1 MSFDNSQFERGTAT
15 TLSTLDKLKRAL
27 NFKDSSKSLND
38 LSNASKAL
46 NAGPLNGIV
55 QGVDAI
61 AGRFSTLGI
70 VGMQVIGNITN
81 SVMNLGKQMVN
92 SITLDPIIDGLNEYE
107 TQINA
112 IQTILAN
119 TASKG
124 TTLDQVNASLDNLNT
139 YADKTIYNFAEMTR
153 NIGTFTAAGVD
164 LQTSVDSIK
173 GIANLAAMSGSSS
186 TQASS
191 AMYQLSQAIAAGRVQ
206 LMDWNSVVNAGMGGE
221 QFQEALKRTARHF
234 GTNVDGMIEKYGSFR
249 ESLTQ
254 GEWLTADVLT
264 ETLKQ
269 ISGAYTEADLLNQ
282 GYTED
287 QAKAIVEM
295 AKTAEGAATQVKT
308 FTQLIS
314 TLKEALGSGWAQS
327 WRIIIG
333 DFGQAKELFTE
344 ISDVLGGAIQ
354 KSADARNAMLQ
365 GWVDLGGRQAILD
378 GLKTAFESFTSILK
392 VIGDA
397 WDDVFPPM
405 TAEKLVDISNGFKN
419 LMENLKPSTET
430 LSQIGRIAKGVFSA
444 FSLVRKAISSLAK
457 PIFSFLG
464 SDGVGGLV
472 NGFLEMIATIGD
484 FITALDSGK
493 ESASL
498 FSGIGSLISAG
509 LGGVSSLLSS
519 ISSGFKGFAEI
530 VGNVFDTIVN
540 TVKKG
545 INWISENVS
554 LKDIFAGIGAAG
566 AVHSAK
572 SISGLV
578 KKVKGIL
585 DGPLGDKSSEDKAG
599 GLSDIVQS
607 VSGAFDSLG
616 DTLQSF
622 TSTVKVGSLLA
633 IAGAVTLLSVALKSL
648 SKLNAN
654 ELARG
659 ITGIAAEMA
668 VLSRGFRSLTKTL
681 GKFNGSG
688 VIKAGISMILMATA
702 LNVMSKAVKSFAKLD
717 TGDLAKGL
725 TATAI
730 ALTELVVAIKV
741 LDRSKVS
748 LKTSVALIAVAKAC
762 EMLYKAVDSF
772 SDLSWDEIVRGLSGM
787 GGALA
792 EMTAS
797 LKLLS
802 LGSGLKT
809 LMGGGSLLIAVQGL
823 KPIADA
829 LKDIG
834 SMSWDEIARGLS
846 GMGGALAEMT
856 ASLKLLSL
864 GSGLKTLM
872 GGGSLLIAVQGLKP
886 IADALKDIGSM
897 SWDEIARGLV
907 GMGGALAELSLC
919 AGLLGALTGPMA
931 IIGSGSLLLGAQAL
945 IPIAQALQEFGS
957 MSWDE
962 IGRGLS
968 AMAGALG
975 EVALGSL
982 INTLSGF
989 GAANIGTAATSL
1001 STLADSMVKWQNI
1014 SIPEGLAGQLS
1025 SLASGIMSFTFGGFG
1040 ADALSTM
1047 AGPLGTLADSVM
1059 RWSGVVVPEN
1069 IGSQLGLLADGIWRF
1084 TFGGLGAGAMST
1096 AAGPLGEMANS
1107 VSKWSGVVIPEN
1119 LEVNLSGLA
1128 RGIESFSFAFLG
1140 GFSIGASTGPLG
1152 ELAGAVKKWNR
1163 VTVPD
1168 GIESKLRSLA
1178 NGIKAFDIG
1187 ALFSSFSADSAS
1199 GSLGSLAG
1207 AVKKWNGVYVPENI
1221 GSGLKSLANGIKA
1234 FSDVGNINVGS
1245 LGSMAPQIQTLVAA
1259 LNLLGSV
1266 NLSGLMTA
1274 MSQLATIPATMS
1286 ALGMSVT
1293 TVVASMVASFA
1304 QLALIPAQLSMVST
1318 SIMASMMTMTTAFA
1332 LLQMLPVQL
1341 SMVVSSISMLIG
1353 TMGVQFTMLGTT
1365 IVTSLSMSIMSA
1377 GTMLMASGMQLMT
1390 MLMQGISIGIPMIT
1404 SAISSMIANITRS
1417 IAGQAPLMMSV
1428 GMQMAAALVSGLS
1441 SSIAANGPVAISA
1454 MTGVISTLISLS
1466 LSLLVG
1472 AVGLFMTGGMQLMT
1486 GLANGIR
1493 SASSYITSAI
1503 QQILSSALTT
1513 ITIQMGAFMSK
1524 GSEIVER
1531 MAQGIRSGIGHVTS
1545 AISNISS
1552 AVSSAMRGVSNSA
1565 YGVGQDISRGLAN
1578 GVRSGMNWVTSA
1590 ARDVASKAVKEAKSA
1605 LDSNS
1610 PSKKFIQIGRDVD
1623 RGFVIGL
1630 DEYKR
1635 FVGNKAYDVG
1645 KTAVNT
1651 VGDTIKSIDIDSEM
1665 ELNPVVAPVMDMSD
1679 IHSKMDEFGKSL
1691 QGRTID
1697 VGVSTAQAQSISD
1710 MLGKI
1715 DENRDE
1721 VKGKEKSGDNITF
1734 IQNNN
1739 SPKALSSIEI
1749 YRQTRNQI
1757 SQLKAR
1763 EA

>member
-554 LKDIFAGIGAAG
+554 LKDIFAGISAAG

-585 DGPLGDKSSEDKAG
+585 DGFFGDKSSEDKAG

-648 SKLNAN
+648 SKLNAK

-772 SDLSWDEIVRGLSGM
+772 SDLSWDEI
-787 GGALA
+787 
-792 EMTAS
+792 
-797 LKLLS
+797 
-802 LGSGLKT
+802 
-809 LMGGGSLLIAVQGL
+809 
-823 KPIADA
+823 
-829 LKDIG
+829 
-834 SMSWDEIARGLS
+834 ARGLS

-919 AGLLGALTGPMA
+919 VGLLGALTGPMA

-1152 ELAGAVKKWNR
+1152 ELAGAVKKWNS

-1259 LNLLGSV
+1259 LNSLGSV

-1390 MLMQGISIGIPMIT
+1390 MLMQGIIIGIPMIT

-1503 QQILSSALTT
+1503 QQIFSSALTT